1 VISVIVTTYERRA
14 LLARTLASVY
24 AQTRADHEVIV
35 VDDGSTDGTAEFLGS
50 QPVSV
55 IAMAH
60 AGNPATA
67 RNAGL
72 ARARGEMIAFL
83 DSDDMWE
90 PTALEELAGALAHRP
105 EAGFAYSD
113 YSPGFEVPSLV
124 PGGPMSPVTGDIF
137 DQLLETDFLVTG
149 GVLMRHSVA
158 RAVGPYDPACSPA
171 EDWDYWLRLAAVAP
185 GVFVPRRLIRIDS
198 AADSI
203 SRAPGGAIYAANARV
218 TRKALTW
225 CRAQRRASVPLARW
239 AHRRSLLAQARY
251 ALSHRAIAR
260 TTRDLFMAAVG
271 R

>member
-24 AQTRADHEVIV
+24 AQTMADCEVIV

-50 QPVSV
+50 QPVSM
-55 IAMAH
+55 ITLAH
-60 AGNPATA
+60 CGNPATT

-72 ARARGEMIAFL
+72 AHARGELIAFL

-90 PTALEELAGALAHRP
+90 PTALEELAGALADRP
-105 EAGFAYSD
+105 EAGFAYCD
-113 YSPGFEVPSLV
+113 YSPGLELRREAPIVS
-124 PGGPMSPVTGDIF
+124 DIF
-137 DQLLETDFLVTG
+137 DQLLESDFLVTG

-158 RAVGPYDPACSPA
+158 LAVGPYDPACSPA
-171 EDWDYWLRLAAVAP
+171 EDWDYWLRLAAIAS
-185 GVFVPRRLIRIDS
+185 GVFVPRVLVRIDS

-203 SRAPGGAIYAANARV
+203 SRAPGGAIYAANSRV

-225 CRAQRRASVPLARW
+225 CRANRRASVALARR

-251 ALSHRAIAR
+251 ALKHRAIAR
-260 TTRDLFMAAVG
+260 TTRELVMAAVG

>member
-24 AQTRADHEVIV
+24 AQTAADREVIV

-50 QPVSV
+50 QPVSM

-60 AGNPATA
+60 GGNPAAT

-72 ARARGEMIAFL
+72 ARARGELIAFL

-90 PTALEELAGALAHRP
+90 PTALEELAGALADRP
-105 EAGFAYSD
+105 EAGFAYCD
-113 YSPGFEVPSLV
+113 YSPGLEPPPPLR
-124 PGGPMSPVTGDIF
+124 GGTVGDIF
-137 DQLLETDFLVTG
+137 DQLLESDFLVTG

-158 RAVGPYDPACSPA
+158 LAVGPYDPACSPA
-171 EDWDYWLRLAAVAP
+171 EDWDYWLRLAAIAP
-185 GVFVPRRLIRIDS
+185 GVFVPRVLIRIDS
-198 AADSI
+198 APDSI
-203 SRAPGGAIYAANARV
+203 SRAPGGAIYAANCRV

-225 CRAQRRASVPLARW
+225 CRANRRASVPLARR
-239 AHRRSLLAQARY
+239 AHRRSLLARARY
-251 ALSHRAIAR
+251 ALNHRAIAR
-260 TTRDLFMAAVG
+260 TTRDLVMAAVG